1 MERSQ
6 KRRLLVLLLA
16 LIQVCHGEGS
26 CSSDPG
32 NNITCSSDYN
42 RTISCV
48 WNSTYD
54 HSDSVCTIEA
64 LNKENPKR
72 KASKASCR
80 LKPVEGR
87 STQMTC
93 NMEFYRDEN
102 FQSYDIFSMNLTCNP
117 GPANVTMCFQPAQHI
132 KLNPPQ
138 QPLIN
143 FTTISWH
150 PQVKETECIKLF
162 KCQLQWKQEKQ
173 SWSDPSVQKNTT
185 TYSWRWK
192 QSESAVNLDDNWL
205 IRGKRYEARVRVK
218 SEDTDHRSTWSGWSP
233 TASWVSTVGRT
244 EQSQPSAW
252 PVAGL
257 IAVAAAIAVFLV
269 IVRFKTDKTTWVYI
283 VKKIKGSPIPNPGNF
298 LKDLKFE
305 SRSSPHFLIVSGEL
319 DSVEFSSCV
328 DAVLPCSQE
337 EALLHKIRSEMT
349 HKSTSSDFSNPNYS
363 HLLPQTPPPPPPDI
377 SSLTAGNLPQCVSDA
392 PYGPV
397 GGQRSEK
404 ETDEDRGKKKE
415 EEIHQLFSK
424 GSEAMLLVSDYE
436 RVEELKGERGRLQSL
451 DSGVGSGGEEVSQES
466 MEEESITVEDERE
479 EGREEEK
486 KEMTKEEKKKKKEE
500 SMEEESI
507 TVEEEREE
515 GREEEKKEKKEKEER
530 EEVREEERVDFH
542 KRFAGEGVIQVC
554 SGYKKMHQAEETEN
568 LLLSPPSS
576 CSSCSS
582 PSLPSLLSLPS
593 LPSLSFSEGSSPL
606 KSDLL
611 ERMSLMSS
619 SRSVAPSGDGYMPI
633 PPGPSASRCG
643 RITAALRLRRGVR
656 KDRQYGLAAAA
667 ASTRQYTTLHDA
679 PPTRHAH
686 LTRHYGG

>member
-1 MERSQ
+1 
-6 KRRLLVLLLA
+6 
-16 LIQVCHGEGS
+16 
-26 CSSDPG
+26 
-32 NNITCSSDYN
+32 
-42 RTISCV
+42 
-48 WNSTYD
+48 
-54 HSDSVCTIEA
+54 
-64 LNKENPKR
+64 
-72 KASKASCR
+72 
-80 LKPVEGR
+80 
-87 STQMTC
+87 
-93 NMEFYRDEN
+93 MEFYRDEN

-117 GPANVTMCFQPAQHI
+117 GPANVTKCFQPAQRSEYDEYI
-132 KLNPPQ
+132 TLVKLNPPQ

-143 FTTISWH
+143 FTTISW
-150 PQVKETECIKLF
+150 PSQVKERDRIKLF

-218 SEDTDHRSTWSGWSP
+218 SNETNHRSIWSGWSP

-244 EQSQPSAW
+244 EQPQPSAW
-252 PVAGL
+252 HVAGL
-257 IAVAAAIAVFLV
+257 FAVIAAIAVFLV
-269 IVRFKTDKTTWVYI
+269 IVRFKTDKTTWVYM
-283 VKKIKGSPIPNPGNF
+283 VKIIKGPPIPNPKNSF

-377 SSLTAGNLPQCVSDA
+377 SSLTAGNLPQCISDA
-392 PYGPV
+392 PYWPV

-424 GSEAMLLVSDYE
+424 GSEAMLLVSDHE
-436 RVEELKGERGRLQSL
+436 KVEELKGERGRLQSL

-466 MEEESITVEDERE
+466 MEEESITVE
-479 EGREEEK
+479 
-486 KEMTKEEKKKKKEE
+486 
-500 SMEEESI
+500 
-507 TVEEEREE
+507 EREE
-515 GREEEKKEKKEKEER
+515 GREEEKKEKEEREEEKKKKEEVRDEEREKEER
-530 EEVREEERVDFH
+530 REEREEEREKKKEMTKEENTKKEEEREEERVDFH
-542 KRFAGEGVIQVC
+542 KRFGGEGVIQVC
-554 SGYKKMHQAEETEN
+554 SGYKKMHHMEEEEEETEN

-576 CSSCSS
+576 CSS
-582 PSLPSLLSLPS
+582 PSLG
-593 LPSLSFSEGSSPL
+593 FSEGL
-606 KSDLL
+606 KPDLL

-619 SRSVAPSGDGYMPI
+619 SGSVAPSDDGYMP
-633 PPGPSASRCG
+633 
-643 RITAALRLRRGVR
+643 V
-656 KDRQYGLAAAA
+656 DRNRA
-667 ASTRQYTTLHDA
+667 DK
-679 PPTRHAH
+679 
-686 LTRHYGG
+686 

>member
-64 LNKENPKR
+64 LNKEKRTR

-117 GPANVTMCFQPAQHI
+117 GPANVTKCFQPAQRI

-143 FTTISWH
+143 FTTISW
-150 PQVKETECIKLF
+150 PSQVKERDRIKLF

-218 SEDTDHRSTWSGWSP
+218 SNETNHRSIWSGWSP

-244 EQSQPSAW
+244 EQPQPSAW
-252 PVAGL
+252 HVAGL
-257 IAVAAAIAVFLV
+257 FAVIAAIAVFLV
-269 IVRFKTDKTTWVYI
+269 IVRFKTDKTTWVYM
-283 VKKIKGSPIPNPGNF
+283 VKIIKGPPIPNPKNSF

-337 EALLHKIRSEMT
+337 EALLHKIRT
-349 HKSTSSDFSNPNYS
+349 
-363 HLLPQTPPPPPPDI
+363 
-377 SSLTAGNLPQCVSDA
+377 GNLPQCVSDA
-392 PYGPV
+392 PYWPV

-424 GSEAMLLVSDYE
+424 GSEAMLLVSDHE
-436 RVEELKGERGRLQSL
+436 KVEELKGERGRLQSL
-451 DSGVGSGGEEVSQES
+451 DS
-466 MEEESITVEDERE
+466 
-479 EGREEEK
+479 
-486 KEMTKEEKKKKKEE
+486 
-500 SMEEESI
+500 
-507 TVEEEREE
+507 
-515 GREEEKKEKKEKEER
+515 
-530 EEVREEERVDFH
+530 
-542 KRFAGEGVIQVC
+542 
-554 SGYKKMHQAEETEN
+554 
-568 LLLSPPSS
+568 
-576 CSSCSS
+576 
-582 PSLPSLLSLPS
+582 
-593 LPSLSFSEGSSPL
+593 
-606 KSDLL
+606 
-611 ERMSLMSS
+611 
-619 SRSVAPSGDGYMPI
+619 
-633 PPGPSASRCG
+633 
-643 RITAALRLRRGVR
+643 
-656 KDRQYGLAAAA
+656 
-667 ASTRQYTTLHDA
+667 
-679 PPTRHAH
+679 
-686 LTRHYGG
+686 

>member
-16 LIQVCHGEGS
+16 LIQISPAPLTTTVQSRVCG
-26 CSSDPG
+26 
-32 NNITCSSDYN
+32 TA
-42 RTISCV
+42 RTII
-48 WNSTYD
+48 
-54 HSDSVCTIEA
+54 HSVCTIEA

-244 EQSQPSAW
+244 EQPQPSAW
-252 PVAGL
+252 HVAGL

-269 IVRFKTDKTTWVYI
+269 IVRFKMDKTTWVYM

-363 HLLPQTPPPPPPDI
+363 HLLPQTPPPPPDI

-515 GREEEKKEKKEKEER
+515 GREEEKKEKKDKEER
-530 EEVREEERVDFH
+530 EEVRVDFH

-554 SGYKKMHQAEETEN
+554 SGYKKMHQVEETEN

-619 SRSVAPSGDGYMPI
+619 SRSVAPSGDGYMP
-633 PPGPSASRCG
+633 
-643 RITAALRLRRGVR
+643 VR
-656 KDRQYGLAAAA
+656 QEQ
-667 ASTRQYTTLHDA
+667 S
-679 PPTRHAH
+679 
-686 LTRHYGG
+686 